1 MTKTEFLS
9 QLEKGLSGLP
19 KDDIGERISFFSEM
33 IDDRVEEG
41 MTEEDAIAQIGSV
54 DDVVSQIIAETPLKK
69 IVKERIKPKRR
80 LSTWEIVLISLGS
93 PIWLSLIIVAF
104 AVVISLYASLWSII
118 VSLWAAFGAVV
129 AGGFGGLIGGIAI
142 AIFEQPLSGIAVI
155 GASVVCLGLSIL
167 LFFACKI
174 LTIPSAKLTKK
185 IALLIKTCFIRKEKI
200 K

>member
-1 MTKTEFLS
+1 
-9 QLEKGLSGLP
+9 
-19 KDDIGERISFFSEM
+19 M
-33 IDDRVEEG
+33 IDDRIEEG

-54 DDVVSQIIAETPLKK
+54 DDVVSQIIADTPLKK

-80 LSTWEIVLISLGS
+80 LSAWEIVLIALGS

-104 AVVISLYASLWSII
+104 AVVISLYASLWSVV

-174 LTIPSAKLTKK
+174 LTILSAKLTKK
-185 IALLIKTCFIRKEKI
+185 IALWVKTCFIRKEKI

>member
-1 MTKTEFLS
+1 MTKTEFFS

-19 KDDIGERISFFSEM
+19 KDDIDERISFFSEM

-80 LSTWEIVLISLGS
+80 LSAWEIVLISLGS

-118 VSLWAAFGAVV
+118 VSLWAAFGSVIAS
-129 AGGFGGLIGGIAI
+129 ALGSLLGGI
-142 AIFEQPLSGIAVI
+142 IFAATQSSLSGLATVA
-155 GASVVCLGLSIL
+155 ASLVLFGVSIL
-167 LFFACKI
+167 LFFGCRAMTK
-174 LTIPSAKLTKK
+174 LAVLLTKK
-185 IALLIKTCFIRKEKI
+185 IAFGIKSIFIKKEEA
-200 K
+200 

>member
-19 KDDIGERISFFSEM
+19 KDDIDERISFFSEM

-54 DDVVSQIIAETPLKK
+54 DEVVSQIIAETPLKK

-80 LSTWEIVLISLGS
+80 LSAWEIVLIALGS

-104 AVVISLYASLWSII
+104 AVVISLYASLWSVV

-142 AIFEQPLSGIAVI
+142 AIFEQPLSGISVI

-174 LTIPSAKLTKK
+174 LTILSAKLTKK